1 MTTRRTASKKRTTV
15 RRSAKRSEWASLAAA
30 VVIVW
35 AAALAVG
42 RLGDMPAWAVL
53 AAGTALGML
62 LTLTG
67 RRLARALARRTGI
80 RITRVRKP

>member
-1 MTTRRTASKKRTTV
+1 MTTRRTASKKRTV

-30 VVIVW
+30 VVVVW

-67 RRLARALARRTGI
+67 RRLARALVRRTGI